1 MSFPNPD
8 QNTQEQRNDSPT
20 SAIDKRN
27 VKTMSP
33 SEFSQAIKRDVGY
46 ATFFTDPMTGE
57 RLSVDRPPDFLLQ
70 DPELKS
76 GYEFLTQLGQHL
88 DLEVMLAPHNPNRP
102 DENFGNREFD
112 FEGKV
117 KGSDVVLL
125 EGVAW
130 QQKEKDMLNALSSK
144 NGLPIDSDVI
154 TKYTAFKGA
163 NETVEYGDTSKLRE
177 LNAISRS
184 GAKISFYDV
193 EKKDDETGI
202 RNQII
207 GNLDFLKVLQQAP
220 VVGVEGREA
229 EIAKSIAV
237 DKEIISLE
245 ALREWQMVCNTGFQ
259 VGEIL
264 QNNPDLLAK
273 VGVEKLKVLMVV
285 GKAHKDLIRK
295 FGKSGVQAKAS
306 SPDGYALSSSTEKI
320 SEWLAQGFID
330 NTELKRLNQ

>member
-57 RLSVDRPPDFLLQ
+57 RLSVNHPPDFLLQ

-102 DENFGNREFD
+102 DENFGSREFD

-144 NGLPIDSDVI
+144 DGLPVDPDVI
-154 TKYTAFKGA
+154 TKYTAFNGA
-163 NETVEYGDTSKLRE
+163 NGTQEYGDTSKLRE

-207 GNLDFLKVLQQAP
+207 GNLDFLEVVKSAP
-220 VVGVEGREA
+220 VVGAQGREA

-237 DKEIISLE
+237 DKEIVCLE

-285 GKAHKDLIRK
+285 GKSHKDLIRK
-295 FGKSGVQAKAS
+295 FGKSGVQARAS
-306 SPDGYALSSSTEKI
+306 SPEGSPTSPANEKI

-330 NTELKRLNQ
+330 NAELKSLNQ